1 MASKYFRSSTNNLE
15 SLERISKLAATI
27 PDLHKVGQILFSGMI
42 LNPET
47 VADDV
52 DDIEV
57 EDISSQQ
64 CLTSEVIVCPEA
76 VSDDVDDIEII

>member
-1 MASKYFRSSTNNLE
+1 
-15 SLERISKLAATI
+15 
-27 PDLHKVGQILFSGMI
+27 MI

-76 VSDDVDDIEII
+76 VSDDVIKATLKWIGSGKSLIKLNMFCNKM

>member
-1 MASKYFRSSTNNLE
+1 MYSHIMSQSSTNNLE

-27 PDLHKVGQILFSGMI
+27 PDLHRVGQILFSGLI

-57 EDISSQQ
+57 EDMNRQ
-64 CLTSEVIVCPEA
+64 CSNSEVIHCLEEVIGEMDN
-76 VSDDVDDIEII
+76 SF

>member
-1 MASKYFRSSTNNLE
+1 MYSHIMSQSSTNNLE

-27 PDLHKVGQILFSGMI
+27 PDLHRVGQILFSGLI

-57 EDISSQQ
+57 EDMNRQ
-64 CLTSEVIVCPEA
+64 CSTSEVIHCLEEVIGEMDN
-76 VSDDVDDIEII
+76 SF